1 MLAKSLL
8 YGFVAVLTLCI
19 PCDVWA
25 SAGSGGGLPYET
37 ALKTLTDSI
46 TGPVAWGLS
55 VIGVVGSCAALL
67 FGGDMNGFMRTA
79 VLIVLVACF
88 ICNAVNI
95 IALFTGKGALIVTT
109 SISTMTLRG

>member
-1 MLAKSLL
+1 MFSKSLL
-8 YGFVAVLTLCI
+8 LVFAVAVALCV
-19 PCDVWA
+19 PHDVWA

-37 ALKTLTDSI
+37 ALKTLADSI

-55 VIGVVGSCAALL
+55 VIGLVGSCAALL
-67 FGGDMNGFMRTA
+67 FGGDMNGFMRNA

-95 IALFTGKGALIVTT
+95 IALFTGKGAVIVVSSLCTP
-109 SISTMTLRG
+109 IARG